1 MFRLNLIGRGSVT
14 SLSNQLQKLS
24 ITNALKLQSQKPLIL
39 SLQKNSSFHTY
50 SPSLIQQSFSV
61 NEPAKTKPKTTK
73 AKTTKKEK
81 KPAAKKAKKPAV
93 KKEKKVKPLTAKQ
106 LRIKNKPKGPVS
118 SFTAYIKENF
128 ATKRA
133 SSPPDLKVPQVT
145 KSLAADWKTLSDAEK
160 AKYVAIADADK
171 SRYAKEIEE
180 WKEKFPAVKRALTG
194 FMKFSNANRKQ
205 VTSPETAREEAKR
218 LGAEWHK
225 LTQDEKTTWNEK

>member
-24 ITNALKLQSQKPLIL
+24 IKSVSKFQARRPLIL
-39 SLQKNSSFHTY
+39 SLQRNSSFHTY
-50 SPSLIQQSFSV
+50 SPSLIQQSLSV
-61 NEPAKTKPKTTK
+61 NEAAKTKTTK
-73 AKTTKKEK
+73 AAKTTKKSTATK
-81 KPAAKKAKKPAV
+81 KKKKPAV

-128 ATKRA
+128 AIKRA
-133 SSPPDLKVPQVT
+133 SSSSDLKVPEIT
-145 KSLAADWKTLSDAEK
+145 KSLAVDWKSLSDAEK

-180 WKEKFPAVKRALTG
+180 WKEKYPAVKRALTG
-194 FMKFSNANRKQ
+194 FMKFSNANRRQ

-218 LGAEWHK
+218 LGAEWNK
-225 LTQDEKTTWNEK
+225 LTQDEKITWNEK